1 MKKICLALTG
11 LLLCTVLVGCGS
23 EEGSPP
29 PSVREK
35 VSVEG
40 EFGAKPTIDID
51 APLEVSESTSWT
63 TKTGDGDPVGSDA
76 VAILSLTIADGS
88 SGKTAISTVDQ
99 GAGPLEVQ
107 LGDQVFPSLVDALTD
122 RPAGSRGVVASVSD
136 DAYGA
141 PGAPQIGIKPG
152 DPVVMVADV
161 LSTDPTTLLDGP
173 TGAEVTP
180 PATAPR
186 LLERDGV
193 PTGFDVRG
201 ASPPGDK
208 LMVVPL
214 REGDG
219 PAIEAPERVAVHY
232 LGAVWGSSK
241 PFDESYSKEP
251 ARFSIGLGGVIKGWD
266 QGLDGVKEGARLM
279 LVVPP
284 GLGYGATARPGIPAN
299 STLVFVVDVL
309 GVG

>member
-1 MKKICLALTG
+1 MTKICLALTG
-11 LLLCTVLVGCGS
+11 LLLCTVVAGCGS
-23 EEGSPP
+23 EGSPP
-29 PSVREK
+29 SSVREK

-51 APLEVSESTSWT
+51 APLEFSDSTSWT
-63 TKTGDGDPVGSDA
+63 TEKGDGDPVGSDA
-76 VAILSLTIADGS
+76 VAILALTIADGT
-88 SGKTAISTVDQ
+88 SGETAISTLDQ
-99 GAGPLEVQ
+99 GQGPLEVQ

-122 RPAGSRGVVASVSD
+122 RPAGSRVVVASVSD
-136 DAYGA
+136 DAYGEQ
-141 PGAPQIGIKPG
+141 GAPQIGIKPG

>member
-1 MKKICLALTG
+1 MKKTCLALTG
-11 LLLCTVLVGCGS
+11 LLLCTVVAGCGS
-23 EEGSPP
+23 EEETP

-35 VSVEG
+35 ISVEG
-40 EFGAKPTIDID
+40 DFGAKPTIDID
-51 APLEVSESTSWT
+51 APLDFSESTSWT
-63 TKTGDGDPVGSDA
+63 TEKGDGDPVGSDA
-76 VAILSLTIADGS
+76 VAILALTIADGS
-88 SGKTAISTVDQ
+88 SGKTAISSFDQ
-99 GAGPLEVQ
+99 GPGPLEVQ
-107 LGDQVFPSLVDALTD
+107 LGDQVFPSLVDALTN
-122 RPAGSRGVVASVSD
+122 RPAGSRVVVASVSD
-136 DAYGA
+136 DAYGEQ
-141 PGAPQIGIKPG
+141 GAPQVGIKAG

-161 LSTDPTTLLDGP
+161 LSTDPTTLQEGP

-201 ASPPGDK
+201 ARRPGNK
-208 LMVVPL
+208 LMVIPL

-219 PAIEAPERVAVHY
+219 PAIEAPERVAVDY

-266 QGLDGVKEGARLM
+266 QGLEGVKEGARVM

-284 GLGYGATARPGIPAN
+284 GLGYGATERPGIPAN